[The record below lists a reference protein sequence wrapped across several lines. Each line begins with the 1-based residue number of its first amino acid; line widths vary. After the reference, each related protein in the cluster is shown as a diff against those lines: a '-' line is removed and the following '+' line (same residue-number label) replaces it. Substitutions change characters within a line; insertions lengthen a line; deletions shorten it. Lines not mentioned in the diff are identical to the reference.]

1 MNSTITFFLLI
12 LFQLASAQRDYTFNY
27 HSLYDAGQKSE
38 TRKPAEVSV
47 YDSSNDTS
55 YQMIVY
61 PQEARI
67 RDEGRSEMHYFRVVK
82 ENDSIQFKYDYSLKV
97 LFAPDFEINS
107 VHVKKI
113 NDIDYEISYVKKNQ
127 KMQSREKMEI
137 CLQEF
142 ETDLLNTG
150 YTELSKKE
158 TGLLVNSLRKS
169 ITTGRK
175 YYIASNL
182 HTSGRYQFLYDRRLI
197 TPVNLTLSL
206 PAQVIYKNS
215 FLKN

>member
-27 HSLYDAGQKSE
+27 HSVYDAGQKSE

-47 YDSSNDTS
+47 YDNSNDTS
-55 YQMIVY
+55 YQMTVY
-61 PQEARI
+61 PEHARI
-67 RDEGRSEMHYFRVVK
+67 RDEGRSEMHYFRVVQL
-82 ENDSIQFKYDYSLKV
+82 NDSIKFAYDYSLKV
-97 LFAPDFEINS
+97 IFAPDVEIS
-107 VHVKKI
+107 AVKVKKI
-113 NDIDYEISYVKKNQ
+113 NDIDYEISYMKKNK

-150 YTELSKKE
+150 YSELSRKE

-182 HTSGRYQFLYDRRLI
+182 HTSGRYQFLYDRQVI
-197 TPVNLTLSL
+197 TPVNLTVSL
-206 PAQVIYKNS
+206 PAAVIYKNS